1 MMEREMIGHKAQRF
15 FEDLWQGGDY
25 WDFERSEYEYSRCQ
39 HLLEMLGGRHYARVL
54 EIGCGAGFLTSFL
67 ARIADQI
74 VALDISPAAIERA
87 RVRGAG
93 PAVVDFR
100 VANIMDYKPDVDG
113 PWDLIVLS
121 DTLCYLGWLYP
132 FFDVAWLAL
141 HLCEVTRPG
150 GRLLLANSMG
160 EGEDWLLRPWLI
172 RTYRDLFVNVGYTI
186 EDEQVFKGSKNG
198 VDFEVLMTLYA
209 KGPAGISA
217 SHVP

>member
-15 FEDLWQGGDY
+15 FEDLWQAGDY
-25 WDFERSEYEYSRCQ
+25 WDFERSDYEYSRCQ
-39 HLLEMLGGRHYARVL
+39 HLLKMLEGRHYARVL
-54 EIGCGAGFLTSFL
+54 EIGCGAGFLTHFL

-74 VALDISPAAIERA
+74 VALDISLAAIERA
-87 RVRGAG
+87 RARGVG

-100 VANIMDYKPDVDG
+100 VANIMDYKPDMDG

-141 HLCEVTRPG
+141 HLCEVTRRG

-160 EGEDWLLRPWLI
+160 DGEDWLLRPWLI

-186 EDEQVFKGSKNG
+186 ENEQVFKGSKNG

-209 KGPAGISA
+209 KAPAEISA
-217 SHVP
+217 SDVP